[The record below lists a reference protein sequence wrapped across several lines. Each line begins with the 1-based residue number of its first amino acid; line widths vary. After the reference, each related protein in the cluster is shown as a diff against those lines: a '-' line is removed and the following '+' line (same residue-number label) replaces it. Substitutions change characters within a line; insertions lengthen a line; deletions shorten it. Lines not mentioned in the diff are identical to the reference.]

1 MGAVFLGANCSRANY
16 VGNKSSER
24 QFSSR
29 EVSRGILSGGN
40 YRQVN
45 CLGAIIQG
53 AIVRGAIIRGLIL
66 LGWNRP
72 DTEFKIK
79 YSEHISFLKKESKWK
94 RIKMK
99 YNNLT
104 GNYMFKVN
112 KRNTRTSCEIAV
124 VLVSLLLC
132 YVYFILIWLNSSST
146 TKWSNY
152 CQINYYYYNILR
164 SKNYI

>member
-1 MGAVFLGANCSRANY
+1 
-16 VGNKSSER
+16 
-24 QFSSR
+24 
-29 EVSRGILSGGN
+29 
-40 YRQVN
+40 
-45 CLGAIIQG
+45 
-53 AIVRGAIIRGLIL
+53 
-66 LGWNRP
+66 
-72 DTEFKIK
+72 
-79 YSEHISFLKKESKWK
+79 
-94 RIKMK
+94 MK